1 MAVSSLRLRILSA
14 LVMAPVFLGLIY
26 LGGIPFAALI
36 AVAAVI
42 SIYEWVRMARKG
54 RNFLLDTLI
63 GIIYL
68 LIANFSFVV
77 LRMHFEQGLYL
88 VIALILT
95 VWASDIG
102 AYFTGKTFKGP
113 KMSPVTSPNKTWSGL
128 IGGMVCSGL
137 TLSLFDLC
145 VDIFPV
151 HMIVVFLTGF
161 AFGGVGQI
169 GDLFI
174 SAMKRRVGVKDT
186 GNLIPGHG
194 GLLDRIDSLLLVSPA
209 FVMACLLWLL

>member
-1 MAVSSLRLRILSA
+1 
-14 LVMAPVFLGLIY
+14 MAPIFLGLIY
-26 LGGIPFAALI
+26 LGGIPFAILI
-36 AVAAVI
+36 AVAAGI
-42 SIYEWVRMARKG
+42 SIYEWVRMARRGKH
-54 RNFLLDTLI
+54 FLLDMLI
-63 GIIYL
+63 GVIYL
-68 LIANFSFVV
+68 LIANLSFVV
-77 LRMHFEQGLYL
+77 LRLHFPEGLYL
-88 VIALILT
+88 VIALILA

-128 IGGMVCSGL
+128 IGGMLCSGVV
-137 TLSLFDLC
+137 LSVFEIC
-145 VDIFPV
+145 ANIFSAHV
-151 HMIVVFLTGF
+151 IVVFLTGF

-186 GNLIPGHG
+186 GTLIPGHG

-209 FVMACLLWLL
+209 FVASCLLWLL